1 MAIFKRTPKAAAETK
16 TAKTTKEPK
25 AKKVASKKASVV
37 KTAAPIEISAD
48 AQSMAHVLIR
58 PRITEKASE
67 SASRNCYVF
76 DIHLDATKRDVV
88 SAIRSAYKVTPVR
101 VNVTYIRAKN
111 VVTRRGQRGVKQG
124 GKKAYVYLKKDDTIT
139 LM

>member
-1 MAIFKRTPKAAAETK
+1 MAIFKRTPKADVE
-16 TAKTTKEPK
+16 AKAPK
-25 AKKVASKKASVV
+25 AKKTASKKVV
-37 KTAAPIEISAD
+37 AAKTAAPIEISAG
-48 AQSMAHVLIR
+48 ASSTAHVLIR

-76 DIHLDATKRDVV
+76 DIHIDATKRDVA
-88 SAIRSAYKVTPVR
+88 SAIRTAYKVVPVR
-101 VNVTYIRAKN
+101 VNVVNIRAKN